1 MLSALGLRLKEVGEA
16 LASGIEFK
24 GTPKNSVIS
33 INHILVQCLKK
44 KPKLKKSMMN
54 RISKFCKEVGSL
66 TALCESMLD
75 PESKQTNAF
84 PQLCFYV
91 LFRSLTFFR
100 IRF

>member
-33 INHILVQCLKK
+33 INHILVQRLRK
-44 KPKLKKSMMN
+44 KPKFKKSMMN

-75 PESKQTNAF
+75 PESKQTNAL